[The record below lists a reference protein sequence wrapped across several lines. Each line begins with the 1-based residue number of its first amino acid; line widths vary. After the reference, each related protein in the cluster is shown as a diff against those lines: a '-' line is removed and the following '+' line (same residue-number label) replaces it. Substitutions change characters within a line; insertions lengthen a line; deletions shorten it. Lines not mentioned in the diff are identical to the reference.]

1 MPQLT
6 VLLVDGFSDDEVVVT
21 VDGLEVARRE
31 AVSTQL
37 LTGLAESIQIDVPDG
52 TLAVGVSVPSARS
65 RPEAIVEV
73 TGDATIL
80 ADLHDGELHL
90 REGTGREGAM

>member
-6 VLLVDGFSDDEVVVT
+6 VMLIDGFLHDEVVVT
-21 VDGLEVARRE
+21 VDGVEVARRE

-37 LTGLAESIQIDVPDG
+37 LTGVAESIRVDSPEG
-52 TLAVGVSVPSARS
+52 TISVGISVPSNQS
-65 RPEAIVEV
+65 QPEAVIEV
-73 TGDATIL
+73 PSDATIL
-80 ADLHDGELHL
+80 ADLRDGELDL

>member
-6 VLLVDGFSDDEVVVT
+6 VLLLDGFSDDEVVVT
-21 VDGLEVARRE
+21 VDGLEVARCA

-37 LTGLAESIQIDVPDG
+37 LTGLAESVVIDAPEGSV
-52 TLAVGVSVPSARS
+52 AVSISVPSAES
-65 RPEAIVEV
+65 QPEAAIDVSGA
-73 TGDATIL
+73 TTIL
-80 ADLHDGELHL
+80 ADLRDGELHL

>member
-6 VLLVDGFSDDEVVVT
+6 VILVDGFSHDEVVVA
-21 VDGLEVARRE
+21 VDGVEVARRA

-37 LTGLAESIQIDVPDG
+37 LTGIAETIRVEAPEG
-52 TLAVGVSVPSARS
+52 TISVAVSVPSAPS
-65 RPEAIVEV
+65 QPEADIEV
-73 TGDATIL
+73 PSTATLL
-80 ADLHDGELHL
+80 ADLRDGELDL